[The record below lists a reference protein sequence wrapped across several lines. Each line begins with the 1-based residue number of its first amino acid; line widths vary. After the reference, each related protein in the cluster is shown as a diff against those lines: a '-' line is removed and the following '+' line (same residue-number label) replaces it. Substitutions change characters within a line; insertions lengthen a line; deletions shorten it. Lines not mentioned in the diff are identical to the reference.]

1 MRKKRILL
9 HTNFCGAK
17 TGLGRQAKAIYKY
30 LYSTSKYELV
40 QLAMGMPLESPE
52 FARFPWRTLGGLPSQ
67 QVINQILSQNPNQ
80 IDALSH
86 RIHYGGVLIDDIIRE
101 VKPDVYIGSDDW
113 WAFTGFTEKLWW
125 NKLNSILHITLDS
138 LPILPDAVKK
148 APKVKHY
155 FVWADFAKDEMHRL
169 GCEHVQLLRGA
180 IDPEPFCKKESLR
193 DKFNIPKD
201 ALVFGFVFRNQLR
214 KEVAPLMAA
223 FKDFWDNNPNS
234 YLLFH
239 THWAESGDRSWD
251 IHRFCDELSLPKDRV
266 LTTYVCRNCGGIEV
280 KEYKGQDQDC
290 RLCNTKGTPQTGQ
303 VTCNTQV
310 GCTEAQLCDVY
321 NLMNAYIHPMNAGGL
336 EIPIVEAMYCELP
349 VATVGYSCGTTF
361 TNQPFVFPIEFCTTR
376 QIGTQFIRACPIE
389 GSIIEFMNN
398 VRDGKVQPFGKEGR
412 NWALSQFCPSIIGKQ
427 LEEYL
432 DSLPLC
438 EWDFDFKEQAKEP
451 EAKIEQ
457 ISDNLGFV
465 KELYA
470 KILLREV
477 SSEDDDVKYW
487 IGMLERGVDRKR
499 VEDAFRKAAVEDN
512 NKLNPPKLED
522 FLTNDKKRVL
532 LVLPESVGDVFMAT
546 SLFES
551 IRKRYPKPEWTFY
564 FATKPQYFG
573 LLDFN
578 PHLDKVIPY
587 HPLMENALA
596 LEGAGKNKGL
606 FDVVYLLHV
615 GTQRVI
621 NYIHNGED
629 KSDLN
634 ISQKSV
640 E

>member
-1 MRKKRILL
+1 
-9 HTNFCGAK
+9 
-17 TGLGRQAKAIYKY
+17 
-30 LYSTSKYELV
+30 
-40 QLAMGMPLESPE
+40 
-52 FARFPWRTLGGLPSQ
+52 
-67 QVINQILSQNPNQ
+67 
-80 IDALSH
+80 
-86 RIHYGGVLIDDIIRE
+86 
-101 VKPDVYIGSDDW
+101 
-113 WAFTGFTEKLWW
+113 
-125 NKLNSILHITLDS
+125 
-138 LPILPDAVKK
+138 
-148 APKVKHY
+148 
-155 FVWADFAKDEMHRL
+155 
-169 GCEHVQLLRGA
+169 
-180 IDPEPFCKKESLR
+180 
-193 DKFNIPKD
+193 
-201 ALVFGFVFRNQLR
+201 
-214 KEVAPLMAA
+214 
-223 FKDFWDNNPNS
+223 
-234 YLLFH
+234 
-239 THWAESGDRSWD
+239 
-251 IHRFCDELSLPKDRV
+251 
-266 LTTYVCRNCGGIEV
+266 
-280 KEYKGQDQDC
+280 
-290 RLCNTKGTPQTGQ
+290 
-303 VTCNTQV
+303 
-310 GCTEAQLCDVY
+310 
-321 NLMNAYIHPMNAGGL
+321 
-336 EIPIVEAMYCELP
+336 
-349 VATVGYSCGTTF
+349 
-361 TNQPFVFPIEFCTTR
+361 
-376 QIGTQFIRACPIE
+376 
-389 GSIIEFMNN
+389 
-398 VRDGKVQPFGKEGR
+398 
-412 NWALSQFCPSIIGKQ
+412 
-427 LEEYL
+427 
-432 DSLPLC
+432 LC